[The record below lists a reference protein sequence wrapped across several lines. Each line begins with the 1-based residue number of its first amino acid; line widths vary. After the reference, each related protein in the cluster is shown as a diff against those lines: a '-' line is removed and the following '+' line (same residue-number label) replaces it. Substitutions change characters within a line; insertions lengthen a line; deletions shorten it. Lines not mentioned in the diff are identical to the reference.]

1 MGRENRWTV
10 NGSGVAN
17 SQFWSDTLGLGAR
30 EIRRAVK
37 TEDSGG

>member
-1 MGRENRWTV
+1 MGREKQWIV

-17 SQFWSDTLGLGAR
+17 SQLRSDTLGLGAR

-37 TEDSGG
+37 MEESG